1 MLSCPAIEADQRNN
15 CFRPHR
21 HIAKYLPHH
30 HPKFL
35 RGNDRMKFLALC
47 IFVLSL
53 VPLSSA
59 VADLS
64 GQSGADVLSS
74 IESGSG
80 LWNWG
85 SAPLGHVVDD
95 SQLLSGVRKN
105 PGDISIMETPLQ
117 AQGSNSGGLITPI
130 TSDLSDGQTPTILA
144 PGSLKANGQIMSDF
158 SDGQTLAQA
167 ANNGWRETSFEGFD
181 EMLPLDKTVFKS
193 ETGVFDCSCFKAL
206 TVAQFPRVY

>member
-1 MLSCPAIEADQRNN
+1 MDVDYTAIWLLVKIFAPAPLPGTSDLERGIEHYAD
-15 CFRPHR
+15 CSGLHR
-21 HIAKYLPHH
+21 HIAKYLHYH

-35 RGNDRMKFLALC
+35 PGNDRMKLLAIC
-47 IFVLSL
+47 ILVLSI

-64 GQSGADVLSS
+64 GQSGKDALNS

-95 SQLLSGVRKN
+95 SQLVSGVRKN

-117 AQGSNSGGLITPI
+117 AQGSNSGGLISPI
-130 TSDLSDGQTPTILA
+130 MSGFSDGQTPA
-144 PGSLKANGQIMSDF
+144 PAV
-158 SDGQTLAQA
+158 
-167 ANNGWRETSFEGFD
+167 NNGWIETSFEGFD
-181 EMLPLDKTVFKS
+181 DMQPLDKTVFKS
-193 ETGVFDCSCFKAL
+193 ATGVFDCSCFKGP